1 MHSKGRP
8 ILFTHLFVHID
19 QIKVLI
25 LTMMYFILFWI
36 YLPLFSRSK
45 GCVMDADDGQLL
57 PSGNKGD
64 QQGLILKG
72 EGGNGG
78 TPTMM
83 KVREKFSKLYA
94 ATPPS

>member
-1 MHSKGRP
+1 M
-8 ILFTHLFVHID
+8 FVGVA

-25 LTMMYFILFWI
+25 LTMNYFILLWI

-64 QQGLILKG
+64 QQGLILEG
-72 EGGNGG
+72 EGGNGR

-83 KVREKFSKLYA
+83 KVRGKFLKLYA
-94 ATPPS
+94 AKPPS